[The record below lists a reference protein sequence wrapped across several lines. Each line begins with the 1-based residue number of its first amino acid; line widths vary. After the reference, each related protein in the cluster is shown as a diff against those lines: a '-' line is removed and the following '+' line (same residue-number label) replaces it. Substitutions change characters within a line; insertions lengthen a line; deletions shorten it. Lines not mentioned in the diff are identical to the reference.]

1 MEKINVKELNDNVFE
16 TIGKEWMLVCAGNK
30 DHFNMM
36 TASWGCLGW
45 LWNKPVAVVFIR
57 PERFTHG
64 IIEENEFMTLS
75 FLGNSEEARKI
86 YSFCGSK
93 SGRDLDKV
101 KETGLI
107 PVETDNGCIGF
118 ECRGG
123 GPVKRRRSRRVL
135 QIERPAQQ
143 PGAPGAERQRCPNR
157 QHPGRKST
165 PAHRRRGP
173 PAQSLHGTHPLC
185 TQILCAFFAF
195 YEVFFKNHLQLC
207 KKYDRITCTV
217 MGN

>member
-86 YSFCGSK
+86 YRFCGSK
-93 SGRDLDKV
+93 SGRDLDKA

-107 PVETDNGCIGF
+107 PVETDNGSIAF
-118 ECRGG
+118 DQSRLTLECRKLYKDSMTAEKFLDKDLLQWYGAKGG
-123 GPVKRRRSRRVL
+123 FHDVYVVE
-135 QIERPAQQ
+135 ITNA
-143 PGAPGAERQRCPNR
+143 
-157 QHPGRKST
+157 
-165 PAHRRRGP
+165 
-173 PAQSLHGTHPLC
+173 
-185 TQILCAFFAF
+185 
-195 YEVFFKNHLQLC
+195 Y
-207 KKYDRITCTV
+207 KK
-217 MGN
+217 

>member
-30 DHFNMM
+30 EKFNMM

-86 YSFCGSK
+86 YNFCGSK
-93 SGRDLDKV
+93 SGRDLDIF
-101 KETGLI
+101 LFS
-107 PVETDNGCIGF
+107 VERLYASQTD
-118 ECRGG
+118 RGHF
-123 GPVKRRRSRRVL
+123 S
-135 QIERPAQQ
+135 QWA
-143 PGAPGAERQRCPNR
+143 
-157 QHPGRKST
+157 HPFSLCFGR
-165 PAHRRRGP
+165 
-173 PAQSLHGTHPLC
+173 
-185 TQILCAFFAF
+185 
-195 YEVFFKNHLQLC
+195 
-207 KKYDRITCTV
+207 
-217 MGN
+217 

>member
-75 FLGNSEEARKI
+75 FLGHSEEARKI
-86 YSFCGSK
+86 YNFCGSK
-93 SGRDLDKV
+93 SGRDFDKV

-107 PVETDNGCIGF
+107 PVETDNGSIAF
-118 ECRGG
+118 EQ
-123 GPVKRRRSRRVL
+123 SRLTLEILDQGRI
-135 QIERPAQQ
+135 IERGNHEDLLEQKGIYYQ
-143 PGAPGAERQRCPNR
+143 LYTGAFEM
-157 QHPGRKST
+157 
-165 PAHRRRGP
+165 
-173 PAQSLHGTHPLC
+173 
-185 TQILCAFFAF
+185 
-195 YEVFFKNHLQLC
+195 E
-207 KKYDRITCTV
+207 
-217 MGN
+217 

>member
-1 MEKINVKELNDNVFE
+1 MEKINVKELNDDVFD

-30 DHFNMM
+30 DKFNMM

-57 PERFTHG
+57 PERYTHG

-93 SGRDLDKV
+93 SGRDFDKV
-101 KETGLI
+101 KETGLT

-118 ECRGG
+118 EQSRLTLECRKLYKDNMTAEKFLDKDLLQWYGAKGG
-123 GPVKRRRSRRVL
+123 FHDVYVV
-135 QIERPAQQ
+135 E
-143 PGAPGAERQRCPNR
+143 
-157 QHPGRKST
+157 
-165 PAHRRRGP
+165 
-173 PAQSLHGTHPLC
+173 
-185 TQILCAFFAF
+185 
-195 YEVFFKNHLQLC
+195 
-207 KKYDRITCTV
+207 ITNAYTK
-217 MGN
+217 